1 MEVVLDASAIIAVIA
16 DEPEGDKVVNLTQ
29 NVIIISPNVLSFEIT
44 NSLTR
49 MIKKG
54 LINDKE
60 KMNNLIKSY
69 LKIPIKFIENNLE
82 EVLEIAWN
90 HKLYAYDAFY
100 LNTALRQN
108 LPLLTFDLEM
118 KKIGKELGIKI
129 LGD

>member
-1 MEVVLDASAIIAVIA
+1 MEIVLDASAIIAVIA
-16 DEPEGDKVVNLTQ
+16 DEPEGDKVITLTQ
-29 NVIIISPNVLSFEIT
+29 NVIIVSPNVLSFEVT

-54 LINDKE
+54 IINDKE
-60 KMNNLIKSY
+60 KMNNLIKSF

-100 LNTALRQN
+100 LNTALRRN

-118 KKIGKELGIKI
+118 KKIG
-129 LGD
+129 